1 MRTSLGGRSDRRLTS
16 ALALPAML
24 AIVAAFLAT
33 PAAADPDSESEGS
46 EREIRVLAQIRVRPE
61 LRDQSDFSEA
71 IPDRQR
77 FWGQR
82 TRLGVDAKVHPKVEG
97 RVLIQDTRFWGVEE
111 GSTTQTGDELQATDL
126 FEGYIDLRWIWD
138 LPLDLR
144 LGRQTLHYGRERL
157 VGTLDFSNFARTF
170 DAFRFR
176 YSLGAI
182 ALDVL
187 SAKLADTNPPPP
199 FPSTGVS
206 DQDRNFSGLYF
217 TRQGD
222 RVEVADVY
230 WLRDIDKSA
239 PPSTPHPE
247 TKRHTFGARAKAR
260 FGAGISLEGEYSYQG
275 GSAGPNED
283 LDIGAQAL
291 AAELGWEGEGDRNPR
306 AALGV
311 DWATG
316 DDDLADDDLGTFN
329 QLFPTGH
336 SFFGYMDYVGRQN
349 IQAVHGEV
357 GARLWKQISG
367 TIAGHGFRLD
377 QSRDAWFD
385 ADGNVKLPADPARTH
400 RGLGSEVD
408 LVLRLGGIE
417 STTIEGG
424 YSRFFRGTVIQDAV
438 AEDIDSDWAYFS
450 IKVDL

>member
-1 MRTSLGGRSDRRLTS
+1 MRTSLGVRSRRPIS
-16 ALALPAML
+16 RAIAWPAALGLVTALL
-24 AIVAAFLAT
+24 AA
-33 PAAADPDSESEGS
+33 PAAADPDDESDSS
-46 EREIRVLAQIRVRPE
+46 EREINVLAQIRVRPE

-71 IPDRQR
+71 TPDRQR

-82 TRLGVDAKVHPKVEG
+82 TRIGVDAKVHPKVEG
-97 RVLIQDTRFWGVEE
+97 RVLIQDTRYWGVEE

-144 LGRQTLHYGRERL
+144 LGRQTLSYGRERL
-157 VGTLDFSNFARTF
+157 VGRLDFSNFARTF

-199 FPSTGVS
+199 APSTGFA
-206 DQDRNFSGLYF
+206 DQDRNFSGVYF

-222 RVEVADVY
+222 LVEVADVY

-239 PPSTPHPE
+239 PPVIPHPE
-247 TKRHTFGARAKAR
+247 TKRHTFGARAKGR
-260 FGAGISLEGEYSYQG
+260 LGAGFALEGEYSYQG
-275 GSAGPNED
+275 GSAGAD
-283 LDIGAQAL
+283 DSLDIGAQAL
-291 AAELGWEGEGDRNPR
+291 AVELIWEGQGERKPR
-306 AALGV
+306 AALGG

-336 SFFGYMDYVGRQN
+336 SFLGYIDYVGRQN
-349 IQAVHGEV
+349 IQAVHGEI

-377 QSRDAWFD
+377 ESRDAWFD
-385 ADGNVKLPADPARTH
+385 ASGAVKLPADPARTH

-408 LVLRLGGIE
+408 LVLRLDGIE
-417 STTIEGG
+417 NTTIEGG
-424 YSRFFRGTVIQDAV
+424 YSRFFRGRVIKDAV
-438 AEDIDSDWAYFS
+438 AEDVDSDWAYFS